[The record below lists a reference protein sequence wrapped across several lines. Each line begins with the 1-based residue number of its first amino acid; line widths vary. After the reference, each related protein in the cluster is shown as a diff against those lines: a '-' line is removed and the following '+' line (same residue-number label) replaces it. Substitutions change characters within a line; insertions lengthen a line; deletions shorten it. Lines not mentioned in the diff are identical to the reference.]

1 MLVKIF
7 GRGKG
12 AGQGVIGYL
21 LGKNYINDNSQIRQG
36 ATLLQGDAYLTNEL
50 INATHYSQRYTAG
63 ALSFTESPDQITD
76 DQKRHIMQAFE
87 NTIFAGLD
95 PDQANILWVEHT
107 DKINPE
113 TGKPRLELNFVI
125 PNMEMNTGKRLQ
137 PYYHNAD
144 LKRVNAFQNLINYSY
159 GLTDPHD
166 PNRQRPTNPYAS
178 RNLPKTTDLI
188 ERDTPKFHEFK
199 NHTDAKQSINNSVL
213 EQVEQGNLKNQDDI
227 IKYLPSLNLEIK
239 RITEQSITV
248 SVENIKKNIRLDSNI
263 FKKGWLE
270 QNNDLSKEKLETPT
284 ATRIQQ
290 SFEVWQNEMEK
301 KYFYHAERFKPN
313 EKTPLK
319 ADIDRDLKQ
328 MQSITA
334 NATAEPQPHLVP
346 QAEPPKQKTPLSRMV
361 KDLFPFMAVNKRDYF
376 KKDNIQTV
384 ETLVNNKQSVFLNY
398 FNNGSF
404 KPYQTKFTSIA
415 EHSIYKQLQT
425 ATDKTSQQL
434 NLESE
439 LVQDYLKL
447 NINDYANK
455 HHIALSDDDMSRI
468 TKIHNDLLYK
478 EIMEKPQ
485 VESESNKPTPEL
497 PTLRNGL

>member
-12 AGQGVIGYL
+12 GGQGVIGYL

-50 INATHYSQRYTAG
+50 INATPYAQRYTAG
-63 ALSFTESPDQITD
+63 ALSFTESPDEITD
-76 DQKRHIMQAFE
+76 EQKRNIMQAFE

-113 TGKPRLELNFVI
+113 TKKPRLELNFVI
-125 PNMEMNTGKRLQ
+125 PNLEMNTGKRLQ
-137 PYYHNAD
+137 PYYHKAD
-144 LKRVNAFQNLINYSY
+144 LLRVNAFQNLINHSY

-199 NHTDAKQSINNSVL
+199 THTDAKQQINNLVL
-213 EQVEQGNLKNQDDI
+213 HEVEQGNLKNQDDI
-227 IKYLPSLNLEIK
+227 VKFLPSLNVVIK
-239 RITEQSITV
+239 RVTENSVTV
-248 SVENIKKNIRLDSNI
+248 TTPNIKKNIRLDSNI
-263 FKKGWLE
+263 FKKNWLE

-284 ATRIQQ
+284 ATRIEQ
-290 SFEVWQNEMEK
+290 SMSIWRDEMEK
-301 KYFYHAERFKPN
+301 KYFYHVERFKPN
-313 EKTPLK
+313 EKTPLQ
-319 ADIDRDLKQ
+319 ADLDRELKQ

-334 NATAEPQPHLVP
+334 NATAP
-346 QAEPPKQKTPLSRMV
+346 AEPPKQKTPLTRLV
-361 KDLFPFMAVNKRDYF
+361 KDLFPITATFKRDFY

-384 ETLVNNKQSVFLNY
+384 ENLITQGNDVYLNY
-398 FNNGSF
+398 FKDGDF
-404 KPYQTKFTSIA
+404 RPYHRPQSTIEQNIYNQLKRHVDKQT
-415 EHSIYKQLQT
+415 
-425 ATDKTSQQL
+425 QQL
-434 NLESE
+434 DTKAEP
-439 LVQDYLKL
+439 VQDYLTM
-447 NINDYANK
+447 NISEYADRHK
-455 HHIALSDDDMSRI
+455 IALNDDDISRI

-485 VESESNKPTPEL
+485 VESESNKPTPE
-497 PTLRNGL
+497 PTPLRNGL

>member
-50 INATHYSQRYTAG
+50 INATPYAQRYTAG
-63 ALSFTESPDQITD
+63 ALSFTESPDEITD
-76 DQKRHIMQAFE
+76 EQKRNIMQAFE

-113 TGKPRLELNFVI
+113 TKKPRLELNFVI
-125 PNMEMNTGKRLQ
+125 PNLEMNTGKRLQ
-137 PYYHNAD
+137 PYYHKAD
-144 LKRVNAFQNLINYSY
+144 IIRVNAFQNLINHSY
-159 GLTDPHD
+159 GLTDPHA
-166 PNRQRPTNPYAS
+166 PNRQRPINPYAS
-178 RNLPKTTDLI
+178 RNLPKPTEMI

-227 IKYLPSLNLEIK
+227 VKFLPSLNVVIK
-239 RITEQSITV
+239 RVTENSVTV
-248 SVENIKKNIRLDSNI
+248 SAQNIKKNIRLDSNI
-263 FKKGWLE
+263 FKNGWLE

-290 SFEVWQNEMEK
+290 SFDIWRDEMEK
-301 KYFYHAERFKPN
+301 KYFYHVERFKPN

-334 NATAEPQPHLVP
+334 NAPAESHLAP
-346 QAEPPKQKTPLSRMV
+346 QAEPQQKTPLTRLV
-361 KDLFPFMAVNKRDYF
+361 KDLFPFIATNKRDYF

-404 KPYQTKFTSIA
+404 KPYQNKFTSTA

-485 VESESNKPTPEL
+485 VESESNKPTPE
-497 PTLRNGL
+497 PTPLRNGL

>member
-50 INATHYSQRYTAG
+50 INATPYAQRYTAG
-63 ALSFTESPDQITD
+63 ALSFTESPDEITD
-76 DQKRHIMQAFE
+76 DQKRQIMQAFE

-95 PDQANILWVEHT
+95 GEQFNILWVEHT
-107 DKINPE
+107 DKKNPD
-113 TGKPRLELNFVI
+113 TGEPRLELNFVI
-125 PNMEMNTGKRLQ
+125 PNVEMNTGKRLQ
-137 PYYHNAD
+137 PYYHKAD
-144 LKRVNAFQNLINYSY
+144 LLRVNAFQNLINHSY

-166 PNRQRPTNPYAS
+166 PNRQRPINPYAS

-199 NHTDAKQSINNSVL
+199 THTDAKQAINNSVL
-213 EQVEQGNLKNQDDI
+213 EQVKQGNLKNQDDI
-227 IKYLPSLNLEIK
+227 VKFLPSLNVVIK
-239 RITEQSITV
+239 RVTENSVTV
-248 SVENIKKNIRLDSNI
+248 SAQNIKKNIRLDSNI
-263 FKKGWLE
+263 FKNGWLE

-301 KYFYHAERFKPN
+301 KYFYHVERFKPN
-313 EKTPLK
+313 DKTPLK
-319 ADIDRDLKQ
+319 ADIDRYLKQ

-346 QAEPPKQKTPLSRMV
+346 QQKTPLSRMV

-384 ETLVNNKQSVFLNY
+384 ENLVSMGDSVYLNY

-404 KPYQTKFTSIA
+404 KPYQTKFTSTA

-485 VESESNKPTPEL
+485 VDKDKAEPSPAT
-497 PTLRNGL
+497 PTLKNNL

>member
-12 AGQGVIGYL
+12 GGQGVIGYL

-50 INATHYSQRYTAG
+50 INATPYAQRYTAG
-63 ALSFTESPDQITD
+63 CLSFTESPQEITD
-76 DQKRHIMQAFE
+76 EQKRNIMQAFE

-137 PYYHNAD
+137 PYYHKAD
-144 LKRVNAFQNLINYSY
+144 LLRVNAFQNLINYGY

-199 NHTDAKQSINNSVL
+199 THTDAKQSINNSVL
-213 EQVEQGNLKNQDDI
+213 EQVEHGNIKNRDDI
-227 IKYLPSLNLEIK
+227 VKFLPSLNVVIK
-239 RITEQSITV
+239 RVTENSVTV
-248 SVENIKKNIRLDSNI
+248 SAQNIKKNIRLDSNI
-263 FKKGWLE
+263 FKNGWLE

-346 QAEPPKQKTPLSRMV
+346 QAEPQQKTPLTRLV
-361 KDLFPFMAVNKRDYF
+361 KDLFPFIAHHARDYF
-376 KKDNIQTV
+376 KKDNKETI
-384 ETLVNNKQSVFLNY
+384 ETLVNNGNNVFLNY

-404 KPYQTKFTSIA
+404 KPYQTKFTSTA

-425 ATDKTSQQL
+425 ATDRQTQRL
-434 NLESE
+434 NTDADI
-439 LVQDYLKL
+439 VRDYLTM
-447 NINDYANK
+447 NISEYAERHK
-455 HHIALSDDDMSRI
+455 IALNNDDMSRI

-485 VESESNKPTPEL
+485 VESESNKPTPEP
-497 PTLRNGL
+497 PTAKPGF

>member
-12 AGQGVIGYL
+12 GGQGVIGYL
-21 LGKNYINDNSQIRQG
+21 LGKNYINDNSQIRDG
-36 ATLLQGDAYLTNEL
+36 ATLLNGDAYLTNEL
-50 INATHYSQRYTAG
+50 INATPYAQRYTAG
-63 ALSFTESPDQITD
+63 CLSFTESPQEITD
-76 DQKRHIMQAFE
+76 EQKRNIMQAFE
-87 NTIFAGLD
+87 NTLFTGLD
-95 PDQANILWVEHT
+95 GDQFNVLWVEHT

-137 PYYHNAD
+137 PYYHKAD
-144 LKRVNAFQNLINYSY
+144 IIRVNAFQNLINHSY

-166 PNRQRPTNPYAS
+166 PNRQRPINPYAS
-178 RNLPKTTDLI
+178 RNLPKPTEMI
-188 ERDTPKFHEFK
+188 ERDTPKFHQFK
-199 NHTDAKQSINNSVL
+199 THTDAKQSINNSVL
-213 EQVEQGNLKNQDDI
+213 EQVEQGNLKNRDDI
-227 IKYLPSLNLEIK
+227 IRFLPSLNIAIK
-239 RITEQSITV
+239 RITENSVTV
-248 SVENIKKNIRLDSNI
+248 TAPNIKKNIRLDSNI
-263 FKKGWLE
+263 FKNGWLE

-290 SFEVWQNEMEK
+290 SFDIWRDEMEK
-301 KYFYHAERFKPN
+301 KYFYHVERFKPN
-313 EKTPLK
+313 EKTPLQ
-319 ADIDRDLKQ
+319 ADLDRELKQ

-334 NATAEPQPHLVP
+334 NAPAESHLVP

-361 KDLFPFMAVNKRDYF
+361 KDLFPFIAIGKRDYF
-376 KKDNIQTV
+376 KKDNQ
-384 ETLVNNKQSVFLNY
+384 ETIESLVNKGDSVYLNY

-404 KPYQTKFTSIA
+404 KPYQTKFTTTA

-478 EIMEKPQ
+478 EIMQKPQ
-485 VESESNKPTPEL
+485 VESESNQNRPEPTAPSN
-497 PTLRNGL
+497 RF

>member
-12 AGQGVIGYL
+12 GGQGVIGYL

-50 INATHYSQRYTAG
+50 INATPYAQRYTAG
-63 ALSFTESPDQITD
+63 ALSFTESPDEITD
-76 DQKRHIMQAFE
+76 EQKRNIMQAFE

-113 TGKPRLELNFVI
+113 TKKPRLELNFVI
-125 PNMEMNTGKRLQ
+125 PNLEMNTGKRLQ
-137 PYYHNAD
+137 PYYHKAD
-144 LKRVNAFQNLINYSY
+144 IIRVNAFQNLINHSY

-166 PNRQRPTNPYAS
+166 PNRQRPINPYAS
-178 RNLPKTTDLI
+178 RNLPKPTEMI

-227 IKYLPSLNLEIK
+227 VKFLPSLNVVIK
-239 RITEQSITV
+239 RVTENSVTV
-248 SVENIKKNIRLDSNI
+248 SAENIKKNIRLDSNI

-284 ATRIQQ
+284 ATRIEQNLQ
-290 SFEVWQNEMEK
+290 TWQNEMEK
-301 KYFYHAERFKPN
+301 KYFYHLERFKPN
-313 EKTPLK
+313 EKTPLQ
-319 ADIDRDLKQ
+319 ADLDRELKQ

-334 NATAEPQPHLVP
+334 NAP
-346 QAEPPKQKTPLSRMV
+346 AEPPKQKTPLTRLV
-361 KDLFPFMAVNKRDYF
+361 KDLFPITATFKRDFY

-384 ETLVNNKQSVFLNY
+384 ENLITQGNDVYLNY
-398 FNNGSF
+398 FKDGDF
-404 KPYQTKFTSIA
+404 RPYHRPQSTIEQNIYNQLKRHVDKQT
-415 EHSIYKQLQT
+415 
-425 ATDKTSQQL
+425 QQL
-434 NLESE
+434 DTKAEP
-439 LVQDYLKL
+439 VQDYLTM
-447 NINDYANK
+447 NISEYADRHK
-455 HHIALSDDDMSRI
+455 IALNDDDISRI

-485 VESESNKPTPEL
+485 VESESNQNRPEPIKAKP
-497 PTLRNGL
+497 GF

>member
-21 LGKNYINDNSQIRQG
+21 LGKNYINDNSQIRDG
-36 ATLLQGDAYLTNEL
+36 ATLLNGDAYLTNEL
-50 INATHYSQRYTAG
+50 INATPYAQRYTAG
-63 ALSFTESPDQITD
+63 CLSFTESPQEITD
-76 DQKRHIMQAFE
+76 EQKRNIMQAFE
-87 NTIFAGLD
+87 NTLFTGLD
-95 PDQANILWVEHT
+95 GDQFNVLWVEHT
-107 DKINPE
+107 DKKNPD
-113 TGKPRLELNFVI
+113 TGEPRLELNFVI
-125 PNMEMNTGKRLQ
+125 PNVEMNTGKRLQ
-137 PYYHNAD
+137 PYYHKAD
-144 LKRVNAFQNLINYSY
+144 LLRVNAFQNLINHSY

-166 PNRQRPTNPYAS
+166 PHRQRPINPYAS

-188 ERDTPKFHEFK
+188 ERDTPKFQQFK
-199 NHTDAKQSINNSVL
+199 THTDAKQSINNSVL

-263 FKKGWLE
+263 FKKNWLE
-270 QNNDLSKEKLETPT
+270 QNNDLSNEKLETPT

-290 SFEVWQNEMEK
+290 SFDIWRDEMEK
-301 KYFYHAERFKPN
+301 KYFYHVERFKPN
-313 EKTPLK
+313 DKTPLK

-334 NATAEPQPHLVP
+334 NATAPAEPQPHLVP
-346 QAEPPKQKTPLSRMV
+346 QKTPLSRMV
-361 KDLFPFMAVNKRDYF
+361 KDLFPFIAIGKRDYF
-376 KKDNIQTV
+376 KKDNQ
-384 ETLVNNKQSVFLNY
+384 ETIESLVNKGDSVYLNY

-404 KPYQTKFTSIA
+404 KPYQTKFISTA

-478 EIMEKPQ
+478 EIMQKPQ
-485 VESESNKPTPEL
+485 IDSENTKPTHEP

>member
-12 AGQGVIGYL
+12 GGGGVIGYL
-21 LGKNYINDNSQIRQG
+21 LGKNYINDNSQIRTG
-36 ATLLQGDAYLTNEL
+36 ATLLNGDAYLTNEL
-50 INATHYSQRYTAG
+50 INATPYAQRYTAG
-63 ALSFTESPDQITD
+63 ALSFTESPQEITD
-76 DQKRHIMQAFE
+76 EQKRNIMQAFE

-137 PYYHNAD
+137 PYYHKAD
-144 LKRVNAFQNLINYSY
+144 LLRVNAFQNLINYGY

-199 NHTDAKQSINNSVL
+199 THTDAKQQINNLVL
-213 EQVEQGNLKNQDDI
+213 HEVEQGNLKNQDDI
-227 IKYLPSLNLEIK
+227 VKFLPSLNVVIK
-239 RITEQSITV
+239 RVTENSVTV
-248 SVENIKKNIRLDSNI
+248 SAENIKKNIRLDSNI
-263 FKKGWLE
+263 FKKNWLE

-284 ATRIQQ
+284 ATRI
-290 SFEVWQNEMEK
+290 EQNLQTWLDEMEK
-301 KYFYHAERFKPN
+301 KYFYHVERFKPN
-313 EKTPLK
+313 DKTPLK
-319 ADIDRDLKQ
+319 ADIDSDLKQ

-334 NATAEPQPHLVP
+334 NATAP
-346 QAEPPKQKTPLSRMV
+346 AEPPKQKTPLTRLV
-361 KDLFPFMAVNKRDYF
+361 KDLFPITATFKRDFY

-384 ETLVNNKQSVFLNY
+384 ENLITQGNDVYLNY
-398 FNNGSF
+398 FKDGDF
-404 KPYQTKFTSIA
+404 RPYHRPQSTIEQNIYNQLKRHVDKQT
-415 EHSIYKQLQT
+415 
-425 ATDKTSQQL
+425 QQL
-434 NLESE
+434 DTKAEP
-439 LVQDYLKL
+439 VQDYLTM
-447 NINDYANK
+447 NISEYAERHK
-455 HHIALSDDDMSRI
+455 IALNDDDISRI

-478 EIMEKPQ
+478 EIMQKPQ
-485 VESESNKPTPEL
+485 VESESNQNRPEPTP
-497 PTLRNGL
+497 LRNGL

>member
-12 AGQGVIGYL
+12 GGQGVIGYL
-21 LGKNYINDNSQIRQG
+21 LGKNYINDNSQIRDG
-36 ATLLQGDAYLTNEL
+36 ATLLNGDAYLTNEL
-50 INATHYSQRYTAG
+50 INATPYAQRYTAG
-63 ALSFTESPDQITD
+63 CLSFTESPQEITD
-76 DQKRHIMQAFE
+76 EQKRNIMQAFE
-87 NTIFAGLD
+87 NTLFTGLD
-95 PDQANILWVEHT
+95 GDQFNVLWVEHT
-107 DKINPE
+107 DKVNPE

-137 PYYHNAD
+137 PYYHKAD
-144 LKRVNAFQNLINYSY
+144 LLRVNAFQNLINYGY

-166 PNRQRPTNPYAS
+166 PNRQRAVNTYAS
-178 RNLPKTTDLI
+178 RNLPKTTEMI

-199 NHTDAKQSINNSVL
+199 NHTDAKQQINNLVL
-213 EQVEQGNLKNQDDI
+213 HEVEQGNLKNQDDI
-227 IKYLPSLNLEIK
+227 VKFLPSLNVVIK
-239 RITEQSITV
+239 RVTENSVTV
-248 SVENIKKNIRLDSNI
+248 SAENIKKNIRLDSNI
-263 FKKGWLE
+263 FKNGWLE
-270 QNNDLSKEKLETPT
+270 QNNDLSKEMLETPT
-284 ATRIQQ
+284 ATRIEQ
-290 SFEVWQNEMEK
+290 SMDIWRDEMEK
-301 KYFYHAERFKPN
+301 KYFYHVERFKPN
-313 EKTPLK
+313 EKTPLQ
-319 ADIDRDLKQ
+319 ADLDRELKQ

-334 NATAEPQPHLVP
+334 NATPPAESHLVP
-346 QAEPPKQKTPLSRMV
+346 QAEPQQKTPLTRLV
-361 KDLFPFMAVNKRDYF
+361 KDLFPFIATNKRDYF

-404 KPYQTKFTSIA
+404 KPYQNKFTSTA

-478 EIMEKPQ
+478 EIMQKPQ
-485 VESESNKPTPEL
+485 VESESNQNRPEPTAL
-497 PTLRNGL
+497 SNRF

>member
-12 AGQGVIGYL
+12 GGQGVIGYL

-63 ALSFTESPDQITD
+63 ALSFTESPDEITD
-76 DQKRHIMQAFE
+76 EQKRHIMQAFE

-95 PDQANILWVEHT
+95 GEQFNILWVEHT
-107 DKINPE
+107 DKINPD

-137 PYYHNAD
+137 PYYHKAD
-144 LKRVNAFQNLINYSY
+144 LLRVNAFQNLINHSY

-166 PNRQRPTNPYAS
+166 PHRQRPTNPYAS

-199 NHTDAKQSINNSVL
+199 NHTDAKQQINNLVL
-213 EQVEQGNLKNQDDI
+213 HEVEQGNLKNQDDI
-227 IKYLPSLNLEIK
+227 VKFLPSLNVVIK
-239 RITEQSITV
+239 RVTENSVTV
-248 SVENIKKNIRLDSNI
+248 SAENIKKNIRLDSNI
-263 FKKGWLE
+263 FKKNWLE
-270 QNNDLSKEKLETPT
+270 QNNDLSKERLETPT
-284 ATRIQQ
+284 ATRI
-290 SFEVWQNEMEK
+290 EQNLQTWLDEMEK

-334 NATAEPQPHLVP
+334 NAPAESHLVP

-376 KKDNIQTV
+376 KKDNIQTI
-384 ETLVNNKQSVFLNY
+384 ENLVSRGDSVYLNY

-404 KPYQTKFTSIA
+404 KPYQNKFTSTA

-425 ATDKTSQQL
+425 ATDRQTQQL
-434 NLESE
+434 DIESAV
-439 LVQDYLKL
+439 VQDYLTM
-447 NINDYANK
+447 NISEYADRHK
-455 HHIALSDDDMSRI
+455 IALNDDDISRI

-478 EIMEKPQ
+478 EIMQKPQ
-485 VESESNKPTPEL
+485 VESESNQNRPEPTP
-497 PTLRNGL
+497 LRNGL

>member
-50 INATHYSQRYTAG
+50 INATPYAQRYTAG
-63 ALSFTESPDQITD
+63 ALSFTESPDEITD
-76 DQKRHIMQAFE
+76 DQKRQIMQAFE

-95 PDQANILWVEHT
+95 GEQFNILWVEHT

-137 PYYHNAD
+137 PYYHSAD
-144 LKRVNAFQNLINYSY
+144 VKRVNAFQNLINHSY

-166 PNRQRPTNPYAS
+166 LNRQRPTNPYAS

-301 KYFYHAERFKPN
+301 KYFYHVERFKPN
-313 EKTPLK
+313 EKTPLQ
-319 ADIDRDLKQ
+319 ADLDRELKQ

-346 QAEPPKQKTPLSRMV
+346 QQKTPLTRLV
-361 KDLFPFMAVNKRDYF
+361 KDLFPFIAHHARDYF
-376 KKDNIQTV
+376 KKDNK
-384 ETLVNNKQSVFLNY
+384 ETIESLVNNGNNVFLNY

-404 KPYQTKFTSIA
+404 KPYQTKFTTTA
-415 EHSIYKQLQT
+415 EHNIYKQLQRHVDRQT
-425 ATDKTSQQL
+425 Q
-434 NLESE
+434 E
-439 LVQDYLKL
+439 LDTKAPAVQDYLTM
-447 NINDYANK
+447 NINEYAQR
-455 HHIALSDDDMSRI
+455 HQIALNDDDMSRI

-485 VESESNKPTPEL
+485 VESESNQNRHEPTKAKP
-497 PTLRNGL
+497 GF

>member
-1 MLVKIF
+1 MLVKFF
-7 GRGKG
+7 GHGKG
-12 AGQGVIGYL
+12 GGDGVISYL
-21 LGKNYINDNSQIRQG
+21 LGKNYLNDNDDIRTG
-36 ATLLQGDAYLTNEL
+36 ARLLSGDPFLTNEL
-50 INATHYSQRYTAG
+50 INATNYAKRYTSG
-63 ALSFTESPDQITD
+63 CLSFSEQPNEITD
-76 DQKRHIMQAFE
+76 EQKRHIMQAFE

-95 PDQANILWVEHT
+95 GDQFNIVWIEHT

-113 TGKPRLELNFVI
+113 TQKPRLELNFVI
-125 PNMEMNTGKRLQ
+125 PNLEMRTGKRLQ
-137 PYYHNAD
+137 PYFHNAD
-144 LKRVNAFQNLINYSY
+144 LKRVNAFQNLINHSY

-166 PNRQRPTNPYAS
+166 PHRQRKTNPYAS

-188 ERDTPKFHEFK
+188 ERDTPKFHQFK
-199 NHTDAKQSINNSVL
+199 THTDAKQQINNLVL
-213 EQVEQGNLKNQDDI
+213 QEVEQGNIKNRDDI
-227 IKYLPSLNLEIK
+227 IKFLPSLNIAIK
-239 RITEQSITV
+239 RITENSVTV
-248 SVENIKKNIRLDSNI
+248 TAPNIKKNIRLDSNI
-263 FKKGWLE
+263 FKKNWLE
-270 QNNDLSKEKLETPT
+270 QNNDLSNEKLETPT

-319 ADIDRDLKQ
+319 AELDRELKQ

-334 NATAEPQPHLVP
+334 NATAEPQPHMVP

-384 ETLVNNKQSVFLNY
+384 ETLVNKGDSVYLNY

-425 ATDKTSQQL
+425 ATDRQTQRL
-434 NLESE
+434 NTDADI
-439 LVQDYLKL
+439 VRDYLTM
-447 NINDYANK
+447 NISEYAQQHK
-455 HHIALSDDDMSRI
+455 IALNDDDMSRI

-478 EIMEKPQ
+478 EIMQKPQ
-485 VESESNKPTPEL
+485 VESESNKPTPEP

>member
-12 AGQGVIGYL
+12 GGQGVIGYL
-21 LGKNYINDNSQIRQG
+21 LGKNYINDNSQIRDG
-36 ATLLQGDAYLTNEL
+36 ATLLNGDAYLTNEL
-50 INATHYSQRYTAG
+50 INATPYAQRYTAG
-63 ALSFTESPDQITD
+63 CLSFTESPQEITD
-76 DQKRHIMQAFE
+76 EQKRNIMQAFE
-87 NTIFAGLD
+87 NTLFTGLD
-95 PDQANILWVEHT
+95 GDQFNVLWVEHT

-137 PYYHNAD
+137 PYYHKAD
-144 LKRVNAFQNLINYSY
+144 LMRVNAFQNLINYGY

-166 PNRQRPTNPYAS
+166 PNRQRAVNTYAS
-178 RNLPKTTDLI
+178 RNLPKTTEMI

-199 NHTDAKQSINNSVL
+199 THTDAKQAINNSVL
-213 EQVEQGNLKNQDDI
+213 EQVKQGNLKNQDDI
-227 IKYLPSLNLEIK
+227 VKFLPSLNVVIK
-239 RITEQSITV
+239 RVTENSVTV
-248 SVENIKKNIRLDSNI
+248 SAQNIKKNIRLDSNI
-263 FKKGWLE
+263 FKNGWLE

-346 QAEPPKQKTPLSRMV
+346 QAEPQQKTPLTRLV
-361 KDLFPFMAVNKRDYF
+361 KDLFPFIAHHARDYF
-376 KKDNIQTV
+376 KKDNKETI
-384 ETLVNNKQSVFLNY
+384 ETLVNNGNNVFLNY

-404 KPYQTKFTSIA
+404 KPYQTKFTSTA

-425 ATDKTSQQL
+425 ATDRQTQRL
-434 NLESE
+434 NTDADI
-439 LVQDYLKL
+439 VRDYLTM
-447 NINDYANK
+447 NISEYAERHK
-455 HHIALSDDDMSRI
+455 IALNNDDMSRI

-478 EIMEKPQ
+478 EIMQKPQ
-485 VESESNKPTPEL
+485 VDKDKAEPSPATPSPKNNL
-497 PTLRNGL
+497 

>member
-1 MLVKIF
+1 
-7 GRGKG
+7 
-12 AGQGVIGYL
+12 
-21 LGKNYINDNSQIRQG
+21 
-36 ATLLQGDAYLTNEL
+36 
-50 INATHYSQRYTAG
+50 
-63 ALSFTESPDQITD
+63 
-76 DQKRHIMQAFE
+76 MQAFE

-113 TGKPRLELNFVI
+113 TKKPRLELNFVI
-125 PNMEMNTGKRLQ
+125 PNLEMNTGKRLQ
-137 PYYHNAD
+137 PYYHKAD
-144 LKRVNAFQNLINYSY
+144 LLRVNAFQNLINYGY

-166 PNRQRPTNPYAS
+166 PNRQRPINPYAS
-178 RNLPKTTDLI
+178 RNLPKPTEMI
-188 ERDTPKFHEFK
+188 ERDTPKFHQFK
-199 NHTDAKQSINNSVL
+199 THTDAKQQINNLVL
-213 EQVEQGNLKNQDDI
+213 HEVEQGNLKNQDDI
-227 IKYLPSLNLEIK
+227 VKFLPSLNVVIK
-239 RITEQSITV
+239 RVTENSVTV
-248 SVENIKKNIRLDSNI
+248 SAENIKKNIRLDSNI
-263 FKKGWLE
+263 FKKNWLE

-284 ATRIQQ
+284 ATRI
-290 SFEVWQNEMEK
+290 EQNLQTWLDEMEK

-334 NATAEPQPHLVP
+334 NAPAESHLVP

-376 KKDNIQTV
+376 KKDNIQTI
-384 ETLVNNKQSVFLNY
+384 ETLVNKGDSVYLNY

-404 KPYQTKFTSIA
+404 KPYQTKFTSTV

-425 ATDKTSQQL
+425 ATDRQTQQL
-434 NLESE
+434 DTKAEP
-439 LVQDYLKL
+439 VQDYLTM
-447 NINDYANK
+447 NISEYAERHK
-455 HHIALSDDDMSRI
+455 IALNDDDISRI

-485 VESESNKPTPEL
+485 VESESNQNRPEPIKAKP
-497 PTLRNGL
+497 GF

>member
-21 LGKNYINDNSQIRQG
+21 LGKNYINDNSQIRDG
-36 ATLLQGDAYLTNEL
+36 ATLLNGDAYLTNEL
-50 INATHYSQRYTAG
+50 INATPYAQRYTAG
-63 ALSFTESPDQITD
+63 ALSFTESPDEITD
-76 DQKRHIMQAFE
+76 EQKRNIMQAFE
-87 NTIFAGLD
+87 NTLFTGLD
-95 PDQANILWVEHT
+95 GDQFNVLWVEHT

-137 PYYHNAD
+137 PYYHKAD
-144 LKRVNAFQNLINYSY
+144 LMRVNAFQNLINHSY

-166 PNRQRPTNPYAS
+166 PNRQRPINPYAS
-178 RNLPKTTDLI
+178 RNLPKPTEMI

-227 IKYLPSLNLEIK
+227 VKFLPSLNVVIK
-239 RITEQSITV
+239 RVTENSVTV
-248 SVENIKKNIRLDSNI
+248 SAQNIKKNIRLDSNI
-263 FKKGWLE
+263 FKNGWLE

-290 SFEVWQNEMEK
+290 SFDIWRDEMEK
-301 KYFYHAERFKPN
+301 KYFYHVERFKPN

-334 NATAEPQPHLVP
+334 NAP
-346 QAEPPKQKTPLSRMV
+346 AEPPKQKTPLTRLV
-361 KDLFPFMAVNKRDYF
+361 KDLFPITATFKRDFY

-384 ETLVNNKQSVFLNY
+384 ENLITQGNDVYLNY
-398 FNNGSF
+398 FKDGDF
-404 KPYQTKFTSIA
+404 RPYHRPQSTIEQNIYNQLKRHVDKQT
-415 EHSIYKQLQT
+415 
-425 ATDKTSQQL
+425 QQL
-434 NLESE
+434 DTKAEP
-439 LVQDYLKL
+439 VQDYLTM
-447 NINDYANK
+447 NISEYAERHK
-455 HHIALSDDDMSRI
+455 IALNDDDMSRI

-485 VESESNKPTPEL
+485 VESESNQNRPEPTAPSN
-497 PTLRNGL
+497 RF

>member
-63 ALSFTESPDQITD
+63 ALSFTESPDEITD
-76 DQKRHIMQAFE
+76 EKKRHIIQAFE

-95 PDQANILWVEHT
+95 GEQFNILWVEHT
-107 DKINPE
+107 DKINPD

-137 PYYHNAD
+137 PYYHKAD
-144 LKRVNAFQNLINYSY
+144 LLRVNAFQNLINHSY

-166 PNRQRPTNPYAS
+166 PHRQRPTNPYAS

-188 ERDTPKFHEFK
+188 ERDTPKFHQFK
-199 NHTDAKQSINNSVL
+199 THTDAKQSINNSVL
-213 EQVEQGNLKNQDDI
+213 EQVEQGNIKNRDDI
-227 IKYLPSLNLEIK
+227 IRFLPSLNIAIK
-239 RITEQSITV
+239 RITENSVTV
-248 SVENIKKNIRLDSNI
+248 TAPNIKKNIRLDSNI
-263 FKKGWLE
+263 FKNGWLE

-290 SFEVWQNEMEK
+290 SFDIWRDEMEK
-301 KYFYHAERFKPN
+301 KYFYHVERFKPN
-313 EKTPLK
+313 DKTPLK
-319 ADIDRDLKQ
+319 ADIDSDLKQ

-334 NATAEPQPHLVP
+334 NATAP
-346 QAEPPKQKTPLSRMV
+346 AEPPKQKTPLTRLV
-361 KDLFPFMAVNKRDYF
+361 KDLFPITATFKRDFY

-384 ETLVNNKQSVFLNY
+384 ENLITQGNDVYLNY
-398 FNNGSF
+398 FKDGDF
-404 KPYQTKFTSIA
+404 RPYHRPQSTIEQNIYNQLKRHVDKQT
-415 EHSIYKQLQT
+415 
-425 ATDKTSQQL
+425 QQL
-434 NLESE
+434 DTKAEP
-439 LVQDYLKL
+439 VQDYLTM
-447 NINDYANK
+447 NISEYADRHK
-455 HHIALSDDDMSRI
+455 IALNDDDISRI

-478 EIMEKPQ
+478 EIMQKPQ
-485 VESESNKPTPEL
+485 VESESNQNRPEPTAL
-497 PTLRNGL
+497 SNRF